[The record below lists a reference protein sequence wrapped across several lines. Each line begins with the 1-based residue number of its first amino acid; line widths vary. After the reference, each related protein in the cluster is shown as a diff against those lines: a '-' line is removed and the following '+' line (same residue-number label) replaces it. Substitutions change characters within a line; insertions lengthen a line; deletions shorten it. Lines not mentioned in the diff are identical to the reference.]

1 MKSTGNLYIVAAPS
15 GGGKTSLVKALLAD
29 LVNIEVSVSH
39 TTRAQRPYEKDG
51 RDYHFVSD
59 ETFQKMV
66 ENDEFIEH
74 AEVFGAH
81 YGTAKAPLMQ
91 RLEQGIDVLLD
102 IDWQGARQ
110 LTDLFSNV
118 VTVFILPPS
127 LEVLEARL
135 KKRAQDSLDTIASR
149 MQQAKNEISHYQ
161 AFDYLIINEA
171 FEQALAELKAIV
183 HANRLKRSVQSI
195 RYEKLLSNLLN

>member
-1 MKSTGNLYIVAAPS
+1 MKLPGNLYIVAAPS

-39 TTRAQRPYEKDG
+39 TTREQRPYEKDG

-59 ETFQKMV
+59 SEFTQMV
-66 ENDEFIEH
+66 EENAFIEH
-74 AEVFGAH
+74 ATVFKH
-81 YGTAKAPLMQ
+81 NYGTAKAPLMA

-102 IDWQGARQ
+102 IDWQGAEQ
-110 LTDLFSNV
+110 LKELFPNV

-127 LEVLEARL
+127 LEVLESRL
-135 KKRAQDSLDTIASR
+135 QKRAQDSDAIIASR
-149 MQQAKNEISHYQ
+149 MQQAKSEISHYP
-161 AFDYLIINEA
+161 AFDYLIINEV

-183 HANRLKRSVQSI
+183 HANRLKRGVQAI